1 MKIEEMNN
9 INNEEIDE
17 EEEDIQEKMIPT
29 YVFHGKNY

>member
-9 INNEEIDE
+9 INNEEID